1 VKQTKASD
9 LRGKTVEELHTLIAE
24 EKAAMYKTR
33 RDMVFRQSTDTAG
46 LKARRHNIA
55 RILTVIGEVERA
67 QQTQTQ
73 ESGS

>member
-1 VKQTKASD
+1 MKQTKASD
-9 LRGKTVEELHTLIAE
+9 LRGKTVEELHTLIAD